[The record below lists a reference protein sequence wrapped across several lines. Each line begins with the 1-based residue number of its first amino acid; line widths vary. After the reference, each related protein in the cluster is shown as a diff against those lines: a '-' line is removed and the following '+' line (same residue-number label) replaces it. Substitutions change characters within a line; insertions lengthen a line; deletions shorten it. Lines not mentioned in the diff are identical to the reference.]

1 MFSDVVPSNAN
12 KVALSSEVKINAG
25 GSANPTFT
33 FFNNTG
39 EEQGTWESSRS
50 MVQIVGG
57 IYKDGVLL
65 VLPGIPNQTDLTYA
79 GAGGLLFPT
88 GTVYKDSNGF
98 LKIKQ

>member
-1 MFSDVVPSNAN
+1 
-12 KVALSSEVKINAG
+12 
-25 GSANPTFT
+25 
-33 FFNNTG
+33 
-39 EEQGTWESSRS
+39 